1 MVPRVE
7 PRVLTEYAE
16 DRRPVLPK
24 VLPILENVPP
34 MSRRTPEHSESE
46 TETSSGCLKRRKGL
60 RFLIKE
66 LVDGDFVALLL
77 VVGADATD
85 VVPGDMCEGGGVD
98 RARDRENILSSLWAD
113 ISSLF
118 NLLRRGM
125 MR

>member
-77 VVGADATD
+77 VGADATD
-85 VVPGDMCEGGGVD
+85 LVPGDMGDAGGVD
-98 RARDRENILSSLWAD
+98 RARDRENILSSLRAD

>member
-16 DRRPVLPK
+16 DRRPVLLPK

-77 VVGADATD
+77 VGADATD
-85 VVPGDMCEGGGVD
+85 LVPGDMGDAGGVD
-98 RARDRENILSSLWAD
+98 RARDRENILSSLRAD

>member
-1 MVPRVE
+1 VVPRVE

-77 VVGADATD
+77 VGADATD
-85 VVPGDMCEGGGVD
+85 LVPGDMGDAGGVD
-98 RARDRENILSSLWAD
+98 RARDRENILSSLRAD

>member
-77 VVGADATD
+77 VGADATD
-85 VVPGDMCEGGGVD
+85 LVPGDMGEGGGVD
-98 RARDRENILSSLWAD
+98 RARDRENILSSLRAD